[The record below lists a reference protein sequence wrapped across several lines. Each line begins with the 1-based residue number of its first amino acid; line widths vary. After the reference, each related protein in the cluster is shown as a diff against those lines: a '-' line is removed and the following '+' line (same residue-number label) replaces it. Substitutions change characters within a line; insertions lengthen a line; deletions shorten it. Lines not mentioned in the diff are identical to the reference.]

1 MKAALAVIGDPR
13 TFWPALLS
21 AAAVLGATAVIGPVL
36 GLFAVAVLAG
46 AAALVHAGGL
56 IRLALRIH
64 HGRRDFGPC
73 RGAGFLGLGALL
85 AGAGVAATGLPWLDP
100 GPIAAATTLLAAPAY
115 LAGLL
120 LLPGT
125 APTLGAR
132 LRRLLDGAGI
142 GVSLLYCAWV
152 VTLGRSA
159 PGTAPLRLAV
169 ALTGC
174 VAVAVAV
181 VTGLRAVRH
190 RPAALGCSGG
200 AALSIVGVEGYA
212 LLLLGHDRTWLGAP
226 GAAPAG
232 LVAAGLAMVAGPFLI
247 AAGARRAGDGPTRPH
262 AADEDGSF
270 AGYPL
275 LLVPAL
281 LAVVVSAWHLL
292 TGGRFDETSVA
303 LGIAAFAALAVRELF
318 VAWDIRRYAQTLAG
332 REARFRTLV
341 AGSTDVAIVL
351 DADLVVRWQSP
362 AAARQFG
369 LSDQDALGRP
379 LTDLLHPADAA
390 PVAAALRAVLERDAP
405 GRPLTG
411 PLHPADTAALRDPLG
426 RPLTGLPHPAGAAAL
441 RDALG
446 RPLTDPLHPAGA
458 ALRAVPEGRQH
469 VLVQARLRDGF
480 GRWRDT
486 ESTVIDQRA
495 APEVGGLVVHVRDI
509 GDRARLQRTLH
520 EVTWTDDRTGLAN
533 RRRFV
538 AAAEEACRDAR
549 PGSLLVLELDRFD
562 SVADL
567 HGPSVAGAVL
577 IEAARRLRAAAGRDD
592 LPARLGAAA
601 FAVLTDAPLVPAFA
615 LAARI
620 ATALAEPFHLPG
632 HTVHLAADVGVADLL
647 GAGHAE
653 EALRHADV
661 ARRRAR
667 QLARGGAGGR
677 VECYDKSFE
686 TALVRRTEIEQQ
698 LPGVI
703 GRGELD
709 VAFQPIAD
717 LATRQPAG
725 TEALL
730 RWRHPRL
737 GTVPPAEFLP
747 IAEELGG
754 GIADEIGEWVLH
766 RACRQLSRWR
776 GDGRDLWMSV
786 NVSARQLAGEGWLA
800 AVATAVDTHC
810 VPAEALVVEVAEAA
824 LPDDAFA
831 VEQLAGLRALGVRT
845 ALDHFGTGPTAL
857 AHLRRLPIDVLKI
870 DQALFN
876 EPPGRR
882 GAATPIVDV
891 VVGLSRRLGI
901 DVIACGLETQ
911 SHADVVR
918 AAGCALGQGFLVSP
932 PDHAEHVEAYLERH
946 RTPLL
951 GK

>member
-1 MKAALAVIGDPR
+1 MIGNPR
-13 TFWPALLS
+13 TFWLALLS
-21 AAAVLGATAVIGPVL
+21 AAAVLGAAAVIGPVL
-36 GLFAVAVLAG
+36 GLVAVAVFAG
-46 AAALVHAGGL
+46 VTALVHAGGL

-64 HGRRDFGPC
+64 RGRRDFGPC
-73 RGAGFLGLGALL
+73 RGAGFLGMGALVT
-85 AGAGVAATGLPWLDP
+85 GAGVAATGLPWLDP

-152 VTLGRSA
+152 FTLGRSS

-200 AALSIVGVEGYA
+200 AALSIVGVSGYA

-232 LVAAGLAMVAGPFLI
+232 LVAAGLAMVAGPFLL
-247 AAGARRAGDGPTRPH
+247 AAGARRAGDEPTRPH

-303 LGIAAFAALAVRELF
+303 LGIAAFGALAVREVLA
-318 VAWDIRRYAQTLAG
+318 AWDIRRYAQTLAG

-351 DADLVVRWQSP
+351 DAGLVVRWQSP

-390 PVAAALRAVLERDAP
+390 PVAAALRAVLD
-405 GRPLTG
+405 GC
-411 PLHPADTAALRDPLG
+411 
-426 RPLTGLPHPAGAAAL
+426 
-441 RDALG
+441 
-446 RPLTDPLHPAGA
+446 
-458 ALRAVPEGRQH
+458 QH
-469 VLVQARLRDGF
+469 TLVQARLRDGF

-509 GDRARLQRTLH
+509 GDRAQLQRTLH

-549 PGSLLVLELDRFD
+549 PGSLLALELDRFE

-592 LPARLGAAA
+592 LPARLGAAG
-601 FAVLTDAPLVPAFA
+601 FAVLTDAPIVQAFA
-615 LAARI
+615 LATRI
-620 ATALAEPFHLPG
+620 ATALAEPFQLPG
-632 HTVHLAADVGVADLL
+632 HTVHLAAEVGVADLL
-647 GAGHAE
+647 GAGNAE

-717 LATRQPAG
+717 LATRQPVGA
-725 TEALL
+725 EALL

-766 RACRQLSRWR
+766 RACRQLSCWR
-776 GDGRDLWMSV
+776 RDGRDLWMSV

-810 VPAEALVVEVAEAA
+810 VPAEAIVVEVAEAA

-918 AAGCALGQGFLVSP
+918 AAGCALGQGFLISP

-951 GK
+951 GN

>member
-1 MKAALAVIGDPR
+1 MVSNPR
-13 TFWPALLS
+13 TFWIVLLTAAAALG
-21 AAAVLGATAVIGPVL
+21 AAAVLGPVL
-36 GLFAVAVLAG
+36 GLVAVAAAAG
-46 AAALVHAGGL
+46 AAALLHAGEL

-64 HGRRDFGPC
+64 HGRRSFGPC
-73 RGAGFLGLGALL
+73 RGAGFLGMGALFT
-85 AGAGVAATGLPWLDP
+85 GAGVTVTGLPWLDP
-100 GPIAAATTLLAAPAY
+100 GPVAAATTLAAAPAY
-115 LAGLL
+115 LLGLL

-142 GVSLLYCAWV
+142 GVSLFYCAWV
-152 VTLGRSA
+152 LALGRA
-159 PGTAPLRLAV
+159 TPAAEPLRLAV
-169 ALTGC
+169 SLTGC

-200 AALSIVGVEGYA
+200 AALSIVGVDVYA
-212 LLLLGHDRTWLGAP
+212 LLLLDHHRAWPAAP
-226 GAAPAG
+226 GTVTAG

-247 AAGARRAGDGPTRPH
+247 AAGARRADDEPTRPH
-262 AADEDGSF
+262 AADEGGSF

-275 LLVPAL
+275 LIGPAL
-281 LAVVVSAWHLL
+281 LAVAVSAFHLL
-292 TGGRFDETSVA
+292 TGGRFDGTSVA
-303 LGIAAFAALAVRELF
+303 LGLAAFAALAVREVL
-318 VAWDIRRYAQTLAG
+318 AARDIRRYAHALAD

-341 AGSTDVAIVL
+341 SGSTDVTIVL

-369 LSDQDALGRP
+369 LSDQDTLGRP

-390 PVAAALRAVLERDAP
+390 PATAALRAVLDGDQDA
-405 GRPLTG
+405 
-411 PLHPADTAALRDPLG
+411 
-426 RPLTGLPHPAGAAAL
+426 
-441 RDALG
+441 
-446 RPLTDPLHPAGA
+446 
-458 ALRAVPEGRQH
+458 
-469 VLVQARLRDGF
+469 LVQARLRDGF

-486 ESTVIDQRA
+486 ESTVSDQRA
-495 APEVGGLVVHVRDI
+495 AREVGGLVVHVRDI
-509 GDRARLQRTLH
+509 GERAQLQRTLD
-520 EVTWTDDRTGLAN
+520 EVTWTDEQTGLAN

-538 AAAEEACRDAR
+538 AAASEACAGKRD
-549 PGSLLVLELDRFD
+549 GSLLVLELERFE
-562 SVADL
+562 SLAGL
-567 HGPSVAGAVL
+567 HGQAVAGAVL
-577 IEAARRLRAAAGRDD
+577 IEAARRLRAAAARDD
-592 LPARLGAAA
+592 LPARLGTAG
-601 FAVLTDAPLVPAFA
+601 FAVLTEAPLVHAFA
-615 LAARI
+615 LATRL

-632 HTVHLAADVGVADLL
+632 HTVHLAASVGVADLL
-647 GAGHAE
+647 GAGSAE

-661 ARRRAR
+661 ARRRAQ
-667 QLARGGAGGR
+667 QLARGRGGGR

-709 VAFQPIAD
+709 LVFQPVAD
-717 LATRQPAG
+717 LATRQPVGA
-725 TEALL
+725 EALL

-737 GTVPPAEFLP
+737 GPIPPAEFLP

-766 RACRQLSRWR
+766 SACRQLSRWR
-776 GDGRDLWMSV
+776 RDGRELWISV
-786 NVSARQLAGEGWLA
+786 NVTARQLAADGWLA
-800 AVATAVDTHC
+800 TVATAVDTHC

-831 VEQLAGLRALGVRT
+831 VDELAGLRALGVRT

-870 DQALFN
+870 DQALFS
-876 EPPGRR
+876 EPAGRR
-882 GAATPIVDV
+882 GPATPIVDV
-891 VVGLSRRLGI
+891 VVGLARRLGI
-901 DVIACGLETQ
+901 DVIACGLETE
-911 SHADVVR
+911 SHVDVVR
-918 AAGCALGQGFLVSP
+918 AAGCPLGQGFLISP

-951 GK
+951 